1 MRRIESGGAGM
12 APKDSKGTSLLAT
25 SAPLWLRW
33 GRMLEAT
40 VVQFSLWRWV
50 AVLLAWGSTLGWA
63 QVVRMPLQ
71 DTPPFS
77 WSDANGRPQGIYPAM
92 AAALARITGLDI
104 RVEVVPFARA
114 ASLVASGQGDATL
127 LFATAFTEGRAREAA
142 VAFYTQQVVLM
153 RPGLKVPGRADL
165 APLAL
170 ARMNGGCRDL
180 AEDTRVPW
188 RFEELSSQEA
198 GVKMLLAG
206 RIDGFC
212 SVNESLSYAILGVGG
227 AAQLDGAQR
236 VVLASRP
243 VWLLLS
249 PQMDERTETRLVQ
262 GLRQLQKS
270 EEIHR
275 IFRAQLGPH
284 YLLNLPK

>member
-1 MRRIESGGAGM
+1 MS
-12 APKDSKGTSLLAT
+12 
-25 SAPLWLRW
+25 
-33 GRMLEAT
+33 
-40 VVQFSLWRWV
+40 QFTLWRW
-50 AVLLAWGSTLGWA
+50 AALLLVGVVVPGWA

-71 DTPPFS
+71 DSPPFS
-77 WSDANGRPQGIYPAM
+77 WRDDQGRAQGIYPAM
-92 AAALARITGLDI
+92 AAAIARLSGLDI

-114 ASLVASGQGDATL
+114 ASLVASGQADATL

-142 VAFYTQQVVLM
+142 VAFYTEQVVLL
-153 RPGLKVPGRADL
+153 RPGLRVAGRAGL
-165 APLAL
+165 PLLAL

-180 AEDTRVPW
+180 AEDTSVAW

-212 SVNESLSYAILGVGG
+212 SVTESLSHAMLGVGSS
-227 AAQLDGAQR
+227 AAPLHGAQR
-236 VVLASRP
+236 VVLAARP

-249 PQMDERTETRLVQ
+249 PQVDERTSALLVQ
-262 GLRQLQKS
+262 SLRQLQKS
-270 EEIHR
+270 EEIQR